1 MDPQKSRHWRGAEY
15 LGETCFCNNSFDNT
29 WKQRKPTKPTNE
41 IFRGPPWAHEHL
53 SNEQWNLSWWSI
65 FYLFFPPQTLLITAT
80 ENENLCTW
88 CSFTCCL
95 QPTGGCGDSWWCDT
109 NTPTWGCLWSVFNSQ
124 KMHLSCYDLCYSIFW
139 RRHTFTVYSFTVLF

>member
-1 MDPQKSRHWRGAEY
+1 MDPLKSKHWRAAEY

-29 WKQRKPTKPTNE
+29 WKQMKSTKPTNE
-41 IFRGPPWAHEHL
+41 ILGDLHEYMNTFL
-53 SNEQWNLSWWSI
+53 MSNEIYLGEI
-65 FYLFFPPQTLLITAT
+65 FFFPQTLLITPT
-80 ENENLCTW
+80 ENKNLCTW

-95 QPTGGCGDSWWCDT
+95 QPTGGCGDSWWRDT
-109 NTPTWGCLWSVFNSQ
+109 NTPIWGCLWSVFNSQ